1 MKTSFLETMLNCI
14 DSHYAILNKELVITE
29 HSQNFGKVVGKTG
42 SVQGKYITDVIY
54 EAVGLEAVLADLHN
68 QSTPVF
74 GLQNINRELPMQ
86 PLKYFDIFF
95 IGEKNSPDKIFCLVH
110 EVTEKAELIQNIRQ
124 KDYRLL
130 LLESM
135 IAAKA
140 DDLSTAFLG
149 VSSAVQHIRKMIE
162 KISKIPNTSVLLLGE
177 SGTGKS
183 MVAKVIHIASLGKDR
198 PFVEINCA
206 AIPENLLESELFGYE
221 KGAFTNAS
229 SAKPGLIEAAD
240 GGTLFL
246 DEISEMSPKLQAK
259 LLSFLETRTF
269 RRLGSNQP
277 IEVQT
282 RIIAATNREPQKLIR
297 EKKFRE
303 DLYYRLSVVTIKLP
317 TLKQMEDDVVLLAQH
332 FVQIFNHSFNK
343 KVTGFTPEAENLIR
357 TYDWPGNVRELRNVV
372 ERAMIFAEGTYI
384 AAEDLQIEHT
394 SAIDNADHALSA
406 FKLPRGGIAFEALE
420 RKILL
425 DALKMANGNQ
435 SKAARL
441 LQLTRD
447 AFRYRLEKYKLI

>member
-1 MKTSFLETMLNCI
+1 
-14 DSHYAILNKELVITE
+14 
-29 HSQNFGKVVGKTG
+29 
-42 SVQGKYITDVIY
+42 
-54 EAVGLEAVLADLHN
+54 
-68 QSTPVF
+68 
-74 GLQNINRELPMQ
+74 
-86 PLKYFDIFF
+86 
-95 IGEKNSPDKIFCLVH
+95 
-110 EVTEKAELIQNIRQ
+110 
-124 KDYRLL
+124 
-130 LLESM
+130 
-135 IAAKA
+135 
-140 DDLSTAFLG
+140 
-149 VSSAVQHIRKMIE
+149 
-162 KISKIPNTSVLLLGE
+162 
-177 SGTGKS
+177 
-183 MVAKVIHIASLGKDR
+183 
-198 PFVEINCA
+198 
-206 AIPENLLESELFGYE
+206 
-221 KGAFTNAS
+221 
-229 SAKPGLIEAAD
+229 
-240 GGTLFL
+240 
-246 DEISEMSPKLQAK
+246 MSPKLQAK